1 MQHLGYDEKWLR
13 EKGAHHTAREISGQP
28 TLWHHTFHLIES
40 QIELLKKFLDSVLPE
55 TRRIILT
62 GAGTSGYIGYSLYPV
77 FRRKFGKHVLVIPTT
92 ELVTHPANY
101 FFPDDNLLLV
111 SFARSGN
118 SPESTAAVQ
127 LAERLSG
134 YVSHLVITCDAE
146 GQLACYSSPFPKF
159 NLVLPPDSNDQ
170 SLAMTGSYTS
180 MLLAGYLIA
189 HINELQGLSSSV
201 KQAGDYASHL
211 LSNYSAVVQQLASF
225 QFSRVV
231 FLGSGPLLGSAME
244 SHLKVQ
250 ELTDGQIVCKFD
262 SFLGFR
268 HGPKAVIDE
277 QTLVFFL
284 LSNDPYVH
292 QYERDLILSI
302 YKGKPPLATIGVFE
316 NSFAGLTFDYAIQL
330 NKEHTSLLPEDM
342 LPLVAVIPAQ
352 MLGFYKS
359 LDLGLNPDNP
369 SVNGAISRVVENV
382 HIYPYVL

>member
-1 MQHLGYDEKWLR
+1 MQHLGYDEEWLR

-28 TLWHHTFHLIES
+28 ILWQQTFQLIES
-40 QIELLKKFLDSVLPE
+40 QFELIKNFLDSVLPT

-62 GAGTSGYIGYSLYPV
+62 GAGTSGYIGFSLYSV

-101 FFPDDNLLLV
+101 FFRDDNLLLV

-118 SPESTAAVQ
+118 SPESTAAIQ

-134 YVSHLVITCDAE
+134 FVSHLVITCDAD
-146 GQLACYSSPFPKF
+146 GQLACYSSPFPKY

-170 SLAMTGSYTS
+170 SLAMTGSYTA
-180 MLLAGYLIA
+180 MLLAGYTIA
-189 HINELQGLSSSV
+189 HINELQELSLRV
-201 KQAGDYASHL
+201 RQAGDYAVHL
-211 LSNYSAVVQQLASF
+211 LSNYFSVIQQIASF
-225 QFSRVV
+225 KFSRVV
-231 FLGSGPLLGSAME
+231 FLGSGPLWGSAME

-277 QTLVFFL
+277 NTLVIFL
-284 LSNDPYVH
+284 LSNDLYVH

-302 YKGKPPLATIGVFE
+302 YKGKPPLATIGIYE
-316 NSFAGLTFDYAIQL
+316 NSYAGLTFDYAIEL
-330 NKEHTSLLPEDM
+330 NDGHTALFPEDM
-342 LPLVAVIPAQ
+342 LPLISVIPAQ

-359 LDLGLNPDNP
+359 LDLGLSPDNP